1 MVSNQK
7 KAAIGQVRARISEAM
22 DMIGFGQC
30 APVGT
35 STQSGALLPNS
46 CSSGTSSNMPYTLR
60 APGQPVDAPTGLATS
75 LADAWQSPAAQTAG
89 EAFDTSVTDC
99 KNAWTNLHTLIEE
112 DERNEPD
119 DVADGTLEARWLDGL
134 GVADAYIFDQT
145 VGDRDWIGELEFYE
159 ATHN

>member
-1 MVSNQK
+1 
-7 KAAIGQVRARISEAM
+7 
-22 DMIGFGQC
+22 
-30 APVGT
+30 
-35 STQSGALLPNS
+35 
-46 CSSGTSSNMPYTLR
+46 MPYTLR

-89 EAFDTSVTDC
+89 EALDTSVTNC

-112 DERNEPD
+112 DEKNEPD
-119 DVADGTLEARWLDGL
+119 DVADGTLKARWLDGL

-145 VGDRDWIGELEFYE
+145 VGERDWIGELEFYE